1 MSLSV
6 SSMLLSSYNSLCC
19 LILSLYVSDSIS
31 FFVFMSLTLSHSLSL
46 SLQALRVESPRIK
59 CLDVCLTTIN
69 WSAAKHASLG
79 FGILASNPS
88 ESSNLLCDLR
98 QFISP
103 LGLGSPKYK
112 MRAIG
117 PDEL

>member
-6 SSMLLSSYNSLCC
+6 SSMLLSSYNSLCR

-46 SLQALRVESPRIK
+46 SLQAQRAESPRIK
-59 CLDVCLTTIN
+59 CLDVRLTTVN

-79 FGILASNPS
+79 SGILPPTLVT
-88 ESSNLLCDLR
+88 SNLLCDLR